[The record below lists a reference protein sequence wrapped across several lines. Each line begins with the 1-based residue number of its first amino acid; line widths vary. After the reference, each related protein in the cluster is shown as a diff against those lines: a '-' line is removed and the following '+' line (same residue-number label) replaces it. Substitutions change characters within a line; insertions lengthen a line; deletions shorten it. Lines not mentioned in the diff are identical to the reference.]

1 MDIRQMK
8 RFMGALAA
16 AVSLGASAV
25 EGEGASVPWIS
36 GVRFTLA
43 TQGPIRGSPLVD
55 RGTVYVGS
63 TDGFLYAADART
75 GALRWRFRAAG
86 AVDSAPAAANG
97 LVYFTSRPGV
107 LYALNA
113 ASGRLA
119 WKVEFGPDLGT
130 RDYWDYYLSSPVVA
144 AGSVI
149 VGAGDGFVRS
159 LAARTGRLRWRFD
172 AGARVRSTPAVA
184 EGFVVV
190 GTASG
195 HVVALHESDGTL
207 AWRFATAGA
216 SRKFEEE
223 SNDTTSVPTTPS
235 ISQGRVFVGARDSY
249 LYALDLRRGEQLWRT
264 THDGSSWILSTLAVG
279 DRLYVGSGSANVV
292 QAADP
297 ATGAEAWRTP
307 TRASV
312 FARVVRSGGTL
323 VVSDFAGNVHGIDRS
338 SGEPLWQFPMGQRSV
353 STPAVADGIV
363 YCASDAGVLFALD
376 VGDAPPRSRNPRRI
390 VYMAGAAPGAFSW
403 FQNGVDA
410 AVAAQLKGR
419 GYEAMDTQALADFMR
434 TYGPQSPRAV
444 AVFVDNRMPAALLEP
459 VDGTPLVRRFLD
471 AGGKVALLGPNPLAY
486 VTDTGGAVV
495 GIDFGIPS
503 RVFGV
508 EHEPL
513 EHAGGYYASA
523 PTPEGRRIG
532 LRSPFVAS
540 GTTARDD
547 AVEVLARDEFG
558 RASAWLRAFGAGPA
572 GLLEL
577 PVPRAEMFDIS
588 QVQAAIEFGITW

>member
-16 AVSLGASAV
+16 VVSLGASAV
-25 EGEGASVPWIS
+25 EREGASVPWIS

-55 RGTVYVGS
+55 QGTVYVGS

-97 LVYFTSRPGV
+97 LVYFTSRPGI
-107 LYALNA
+107 LYALKA

-130 RDYWDYYLSSPVVA
+130 RDYWDYYLSSPVI
-144 AGSVI
+144 AGASVI

-159 LAARTGRLRWRFD
+159 LVARTGKLRWRFD

-195 HVVALHESDGTL
+195 HVVALHEGDGTL

-216 SRKFEEE
+216 SRKFEDE

-235 ISQGRVFVGARDSY
+235 ISRGRVFVGARDSY

-312 FARVVRSGGTL
+312 FARVVSSGDTL
-323 VVSDFAGNVHGIDRS
+323 VVSDFAGNVHGIDRT
-338 SGEPLWQFPMGQRSV
+338 SGEPLWRFPMGQRSV

-363 YCASDAGVLFALD
+363 YCASDSGVLFALD
-376 VGDAPPRSRNPRRI
+376 AGNAPPRSGNPRRI

-434 TYGPQSPRAV
+434 TYGPRSPRAV

-486 VTDTGGAVV
+486 VTDTGGGVT

-513 EHAGGYYASA
+513 EDSGGYYASA

-540 GTTARDD
+540 STTTRDD
-547 AVEVLARDEFG
+547 AVEVFARDEFG
-558 RASAWLRAFGAGPA
+558 RASAWLRGFGAGPA

-577 PVPRAEMFDIS
+577 PVPRAEMFDIA
-588 QVQAAIEFGITW
+588 QVQAAVEFGITW